1 MHRQMNVLLL
11 ITLLLLN
18 SLADAATCIQHSD
31 PLNPSIYTVANCS
44 SGSTS
49 YKPKRDELSY
59 SGSSMFR
66 VTFNCLSIDAT
77 ECTMAKSI
85 FIKAGQVISSVI
97 RFQQP
102 VTVNATFMSF
112 CTQLGKC
119 PDQDGGKTIVGAY
132 SGLFQ

>member
-1 MHRQMNVLLL
+1 MNVLLF
-11 ITLLLLN
+11 ITLLLLI
-18 SLADAATCIQHSD
+18 SIADAATCIQHSD

-44 SGSTS
+44 SGSAS
-49 YKPKRDELSY
+49 YKSRRDEMSY

-66 VTFNCLSIDAT
+66 VTFNCLSVDKKQCA
-77 ECTMAKSI
+77 MAKSS
-85 FIKAGQVISSVI
+85 FIKAGQVISSVV

-119 PDQDGGKTIVGAY
+119 PDQNGGKTIVGAFAY
-132 SGLFQ
+132 NN